1 MPASYRQI
9 HKDIVKQSHR
19 GGHSSNQK
27 HGKAG
32 GLSAQSTCCC
42 MAPWTFHS
50 VHAEPRT
57 CRMELSCQTKWNCW
71 RLDST
76 WVRSKFV
83 SAMAHGCEPASVQTR
98 FHQSCW
104 SSPVLLPTFRSTIGP
119 GARSYCC
126 CSRCNNSFWTA
137 SNFQGNNLEI
147 NKKWFEFSPYSE
159 EHKTRKTLDSPAR
172 LWNGFGLESTRSSYN
187 ESTLES
193 SWKLC
198 YFFISWW
205 WQKDQDLVTSRFNL
219 LFYHFQSL

>member
-1 MPASYRQI
+1 MAASYRQI
-9 HKDIVKQSHR
+9 HKDILKQSHR
-19 GGHSSNQK
+19 GGHSSNPK
-27 HGKAG
+27 PHKAG
-32 GLSAQSTCCC
+32 RFAQSTCCC

-104 SSPVLLPTFRSTIGP
+104 SSPVLLPTFCSTIGP

-126 CSRCNNSFWTA
+126 WSRCNNSFWTA

-147 NKKWFEFSPYSE
+147 NKKWFHFSPYSE
-159 EHKTRKTLDSPAR
+159 EHKTKKNVRLDLLRGCEMATTKVRWNRAGSFATFLYRGGDKKMKTLKSVHVLA
-172 LWNGFGLESTRSSYN
+172 
-187 ESTLES
+187 
-193 SWKLC
+193 
-198 YFFISWW
+198 
-205 WQKDQDLVTSRFNL
+205 
-219 LFYHFQSL
+219 